1 MHRDKRHAHP
11 TKMSAVRQLATTST
25 IRNGRMA
32 TGHQQHREGIYLR
45 RRDTMPAMIINAPLL
60 PFGCR
65 EVVPE
70 GPPKSFV
77 NGVEVA
83 YNWLVS
89 EEVVMLSSYKLRAM
103 SGMATQG

>member
-1 MHRDKRHAHP
+1 
-11 TKMSAVRQLATTST
+11 
-25 IRNGRMA
+25 
-32 TGHQQHREGIYLR
+32 
-45 RRDTMPAMIINAPLL
+45 MPAMIIIAPLL

-70 GPPKSFV
+70 GPLKSFV
-77 NGVEVA
+77 NGFEVA

-89 EEVVMLSSYKLRAM
+89 EEVAMLSSYKLRAM